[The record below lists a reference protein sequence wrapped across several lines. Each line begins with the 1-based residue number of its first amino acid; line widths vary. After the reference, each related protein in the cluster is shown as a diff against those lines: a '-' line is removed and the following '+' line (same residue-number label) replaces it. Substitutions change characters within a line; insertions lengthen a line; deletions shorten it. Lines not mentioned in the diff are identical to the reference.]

1 MSRLTSFLSLT
12 PVEEVLY
19 GQALK
24 DPKPKNIRGVRY
36 TPHLKLRY
44 VSPHIL
50 KHYEDTYG
58 LSRDDVYQLFE
69 NIDDFRLVRIY
80 ARIRKHTVFYTTY
93 TLKEETPMVCFRIAF
108 DRLHPRECPLLADEN
123 HVYLSYEDWNGNE
136 VDVTISYLKEVHAK
150 PAPMYRSTTEE
161 RLYER

>member
-1 MSRLTSFLSLT
+1 MSKLTSFLSLT

-36 TPHLKLRY
+36 VPFLKLHY

-50 KHYEDTYG
+50 KHYEDAYG
-58 LSRDDVYQLFE
+58 LTQDDVYQLFE
-69 NIDDFRLVRIY
+69 DIDDFRLVRIH
-80 ARIRKHTVFYTTY
+80 ARIQKHVVFQTTY
-93 TLKEETPMVCFRIAF
+93 TVKEETPMVCFRIAF
-108 DRLHPRECPLLADEN
+108 NRLHPRECPLLADEN
-123 HVYLSYEDWNGNE
+123 HVYLSYVDWDGNT
-136 VDVTISYLKEVHAK
+136 VDVTIGYLKEVHAK

-161 RLYER
+161 RLCER